1 MTVNSSL
8 SNIEKE
14 RILRALEEDREFRYA
29 LMGLL
34 GFKEILERFA
44 KLEERQQRL
53 EEGQQRLEERFTQ
66 LEERFARIEEKY
78 QELEERFT
86 KLEERFAELE
96 KRFARIEEKYQELEE
111 KFAKLEE
118 RFARLEERF
127 TRLEERYQELEKRFA
142 GIEERQQRLEERQQ
156 KLEERLVEVLSEL
169 ASLRKT
175 VNAVA
180 HRFGLITEG
189 SFREALKGIL
199 SKYFGATASRLI
211 VNDEEGVVYGYPSI
225 VEIDV
230 VVKDKEHIL
239 VETKSRADPG
249 DVLELVRKGLLY
261 EKVKGVKPRLVMVA
275 AWAPAKTREVAG
287 KHNVEIYTYVE
298 E

>member
-1 MTVNSSL
+1 MATL
-8 SNIEKE
+8 SREDKE
-14 RILRALEEDREFRYA
+14 RILKTLEEDREFRYA

>member
-1 MTVNSSL
+1 MNSSL
-8 SNIEKE
+8 SNVEKE

-53 EEGQQRLEERFTQ
+53 EERQQRLEERFTR

-86 KLEERFAELE
+86 KLEERQQ
-96 KRFARIEEKYQELEE
+96 RLEE

-118 RFARLEERF
+118 RFA
-127 TRLEERYQELEKRFA
+127 RLEERYQELEKRFA

-211 VNDEEGVVYGYPSI
+211 VNDEEGIVYGYPSI
-225 VEIDV
+225 VEVDV
-230 VVKDKEHIL
+230 VIKDKEHIL

>member
-1 MTVNSSL
+1 M
-8 SNIEKE
+8 
-14 RILRALEEDREFRYA
+14 
-29 LMGLL
+29 L

-53 EEGQQRLEERFTQ
+53 EERQQR

-78 QELEERFT
+78 QELGERFT

-96 KRFARIEEKYQELEE
+96 KRFARIEE
-111 KFAKLEE
+111 
-118 RFARLEERF
+118 RFA
-127 TRLEERYQELEKRFA
+127 RLEERYQELEKRFA

-175 VNAVA
+175 VDAVA

-225 VEIDV
+225 IEIDV
-230 VVKDKEHIL
+230 VVKDGEHIL
-239 VETKSRADPG
+239 VETKSRASPG